1 MDKNR
6 ESQLFDHLFRQRP
19 LRDWL
24 GEQLQRQV
32 DVLLANPHH
41 DVILKAQGAAAFIK
55 SFQDRLA
62 SAEAAH
68 TRSTT

>member
-1 MDKNR
+1 MDRSR
-6 ESQLFDHLFRQRP
+6 EAQLFDHLFRQRP
-19 LRDWL
+19 LRAWL
-24 GEQLQRQV
+24 DEQLQRQV
-32 DVLLANPHH
+32 DVLLANPNHE
-41 DVILKAQGAAAFIK
+41 VILKAQGAAAFIK

>member
-6 ESQLFDHLFRQRP
+6 EAQLFDHLFRQRP

-24 GEQLQRQV
+24 DEQLQHHMK
-32 DVLLANPHH
+32 VLLSHPHH
-41 DVILKAQGAAAFIK
+41 EAILKAQGAAAFIK

-62 SAEAAH
+62 AAEAAH